1 MCAQLWGL
9 EVNLDLKAMILA
21 GAAAMAIAI
30 PASAEADAKVV
41 LTEEPTGS
49 EAGAGAADDRAVD
62 LVSAVGAEALRA
74 LQQPSEAR
82 QTAMAQIIERYVDLG
97 FVLRSSLPP
106 DLLAALDDGE
116 RVAVV
121 KAYQAFAAA
130 DYARVFEAYG
140 GEQIDILSVTMMSS
154 DVARVETRL
163 RSSQIEGGG
172 VMLSLIVAGL
182 DTGRPGLR
190 DLIVDGASTLATQQA
205 LIAELWA
212 AVGQDKKAFLQEISA
227 ADPWAGE

>member
-1 MCAQLWGL
+1 M
-9 EVNLDLKAMILA
+9 NLDLKAVILA
-21 GAAAMAIAI
+21 GAVAMAIAI

-41 LTEEPTGS
+41 LTDEPPGS
-49 EAGAGAADDRAVD
+49 EAGAADDRAVD

-74 LQQPSEAR
+74 LQQPSPAR
-82 QTAMAQIIERYVDLG
+82 QAAMAQIIERYVDLG

-121 KAYQAFAAA
+121 KAYQSFAAA

-163 RSSQIEGGG
+163 RSSQIEGGD

-205 LIAELWA
+205 LIADLWA
-212 AVGQDKKAFLQEISA
+212 AVSQDKKAFLQQISA

>member
-1 MCAQLWGL
+1 MTTCVLSWGL
-9 EVNLDLKAMILA
+9 EMSCDLKTVILA
-21 GAAAMAIAI
+21 GAVAIT
-30 PASAEADAKVV
+30 ASTLAEADAKVV
-41 LTEEPTGS
+41 LTEEAAGS
-49 EAGAGAADDRAVD
+49 QAEAASADDRAVD
-62 LVSAVGAEALRA
+62 MVSAVGAEALRA
-74 LQQPSEAR
+74 LQLPSEAR
-82 QTAMAQIIERYVDLG
+82 QAAMAQIIERYVDLG

-106 DLLAALDDGE
+106 DLLSALDDAE

-121 KAYQAFAAA
+121 KAYQSFAAA

-172 VMLSLIVAGL
+172 AMLSLIVAGL

-190 DLIVDGASTLATQQA
+190 DLIIDGASTLATQQA
-205 LIAELWA
+205 LIADLWK
-212 AVGQDKKAFLQEISA
+212 AVGHDKQAFLQKISA
-227 ADPWAGE
+227 ADPWAGQ

>member
-1 MCAQLWGL
+1 
-9 EVNLDLKAMILA
+9 VNLDLKAVILA

-41 LTEEPTGS
+41 LTDEPPGS
-49 EAGAGAADDRAVD
+49 EAGAADDRAVD
-62 LVSAVGAEALRA
+62 LVSVVGAEALRA
-74 LQQPSEAR
+74 LQQPSPAR
-82 QTAMAQIIERYVDLG
+82 QAAMAQIIERYVDLG

-121 KAYQAFAAA
+121 KAYQSFAAA

-163 RSSQIEGGG
+163 RSSQIEGGD

-182 DTGRPGLR
+182 ETGRPGLR

-205 LIAELWA
+205 LIADLWA
-212 AVGQDKKAFLQEISA
+212 AVGQDKKAFLQQISA

>member
-1 MCAQLWGL
+1 M
-9 EVNLDLKAMILA
+9 NLDLKAVILA

-41 LTEEPTGS
+41 LTDEPPGS
-49 EAGAGAADDRAVD
+49 EAGAADDRAVD
-62 LVSAVGAEALRA
+62 LVSVVGAEALRA
-74 LQQPSEAR
+74 LQQPSPAR
-82 QTAMAQIIERYVDLG
+82 QAAMAQIIERYVDLG

-121 KAYQAFAAA
+121 KAYQSFAAA

-163 RSSQIEGGG
+163 RSSQIEGGD

-182 DTGRPGLR
+182 ETGRPGLR

-205 LIAELWA
+205 LIADLWA
-212 AVGQDKKAFLQEISA
+212 AVGQDKKAFLQQISA

>member
-1 MCAQLWGL
+1 
-9 EVNLDLKAMILA
+9 
-21 GAAAMAIAI
+21 MAIAI

-41 LTEEPTGS
+41 LTDEPPGS
-49 EAGAGAADDRAVD
+49 EAGAADDRAVD
-62 LVSAVGAEALRA
+62 LVSVVGAEALRA
-74 LQQPSEAR
+74 LQQPSPAR
-82 QTAMAQIIERYVDLG
+82 QAAMAQIIERYVDLG

-121 KAYQAFAAA
+121 KAYQSFAAA

-163 RSSQIEGGG
+163 RSSQIEGGD

-182 DTGRPGLR
+182 ETGRPGLR

-205 LIAELWA
+205 LIADLWA
-212 AVGQDKKAFLQEISA
+212 AVGQDKKAFLQQISA

>member
-1 MCAQLWGL
+1 
-9 EVNLDLKAMILA
+9 
-21 GAAAMAIAI
+21 MAIAI

-41 LTEEPTGS
+41 LTDEPPGS
-49 EAGAGAADDRAVD
+49 EAGAADDRAVD

-74 LQQPSEAR
+74 LQQPSPAR
-82 QTAMAQIIERYVDLG
+82 QAAMAQIIERYVDLG

-121 KAYQAFAAA
+121 KAYQSFAAA

-163 RSSQIEGGG
+163 RSSQIEGGD

-205 LIAELWA
+205 LIADLWA
-212 AVGQDKKAFLQEISA
+212 AVSQDKKAFLQQISA

>member
-1 MCAQLWGL
+1 MKQ
-9 EVNLDLKAMILA
+9 EVNLDFKAVILA
-21 GAAAMAIAI
+21 VAVATATAL
-30 PASAEADAKVV
+30 PALAEADAQVV
-41 LTEEPTGS
+41 LADEPTGW
-49 EAGAGAADDRAVD
+49 EAGAGTANDRAVD

-74 LQQPSEAR
+74 LQQPSAAR
-82 QTAMAQIIERYVDLG
+82 QAAMAQIIERYVDLG

-106 DLLAALDDGE
+106 DLLAALDDDE

-121 KAYQAFAAA
+121 QAYQSFAAA
-130 DYARVFEAYG
+130 DYSRVFEAYG

-154 DVARVETRL
+154 DVARVEMRL

-182 DTGRPGLR
+182 GTGRPGLR

-205 LIAELWA
+205 QITDLWA
-212 AVGQDKKAFLQEISA
+212 AVGHDKQAFLQQISA
-227 ADPWAGE
+227 ADPWAEE

>member
-1 MCAQLWGL
+1 
-9 EVNLDLKAMILA
+9 VNLDLKAVILA
-21 GAAAMAIAI
+21 GAVAMAIAI

-41 LTEEPTGS
+41 LTDEPPGS
-49 EAGAGAADDRAVD
+49 EAGAADDRAVD

-74 LQQPSEAR
+74 LQQPSPAR
-82 QTAMAQIIERYVDLG
+82 QAAMAQIIERYVDLG

-121 KAYQAFAAA
+121 KAYQSFAAA

-163 RSSQIEGGG
+163 RSSQIEGGD

-205 LIAELWA
+205 LIADLWA
-212 AVGQDKKAFLQEISA
+212 AVSQDKKAFLQQISA

>member
-9 EVNLDLKAMILA
+9 EVNLNLKAAILA
-21 GAAAMAIAI
+21 GVTAMAVAV
-30 PASAEADAKVV
+30 PALAEADAKVV
-41 LTEEPTGS
+41 LTEELTGLQ
-49 EAGAGAADDRAVD
+49 AGAGAADDRAVD

-74 LQQPSEAR
+74 LQQPSELR
-82 QTAMAQIIERYVDLG
+82 QAAMTQIIERYVDLG

-106 DLLAALDDGE
+106 DLLAALDDDE

-121 KAYQAFAAA
+121 KAYQSFAAA
-130 DYARVFEAYG
+130 DYARVFETYS
-140 GEQIDILSVTMMSS
+140 GEQIDILSVIMMSP

-163 RSSQIEGGG
+163 RSSQIDGGG

-182 DTGRPGLR
+182 DTSGPKLR

-205 LIAELWA
+205 LITDLWSS
-212 AVGQDKKAFLQEISA
+212 VGQDKEVFLQMIF
-227 ADPWAGE
+227 ADDSWVGE